1 MLPNRD
7 QIYLKTKTQIF
18 ILSGEPLLRYIRN
31 IYRGDMHRRIYRRIY
46 IEDISG
52 FFKAYG

>member
-31 IYRGDMHRRIYRRIY
+31 IYRGDIHRRIY